1 MSATLAQMR
10 AVEALSRT
18 GKFSTAAE
26 ELGISQPTVSSQV
39 QAFEQLCKR
48 RIFQRNGHSVKVAAG
63 AQELIAKIRV
73 TLKCLADVN
82 EALYSEARMER
93 GTLSVGF
100 SAHRLI
106 MPALTAFVRRYPAI
120 HINTQGGPSV
130 SLFSE
135 VLNGDLD
142 LAAISMPLP
151 DERLLC
157 EEILRSRI
165 VIYGPKGHRALKAG
179 TLTLDQLARE
189 KLVLWNRMS
198 GTRAALDL
206 AARQAGVTLNCV
218 LEVAT
223 LDVAYASAAAGIGLG
238 CAIEGEVQADANI
251 DVAPLVDPE
260 LSIGH
265 YLICLPEC
273 RQHAAV
279 GAFFDIARAHH
290 GLVAGSVPGDG
301 SMDYR
306 SDL

>member
-1 MSATLAQMR
+1 MSVTLAQMK

-18 GKFSTAAE
+18 GKFSAAAE

-73 TLKCLADVN
+73 TLKCLNDVN
-82 EALYSEARMER
+82 ETLYSEARMER

-106 MPALTAFVRRYPAI
+106 MPALTAFVRRHPAI
-120 HINTQGGPSV
+120 HINTQGGPSL
-130 SLFSE
+130 SLFSD
-135 VLNGDLD
+135 VLSGDLD
-142 LAAISMPLP
+142 LAAISMPQP
-151 DERLLC
+151 DDRLLC

-165 VIYGPKGHRALKAG
+165 VIYGPKGHRALQGGAL
-179 TLTLDQLARE
+179 TLTELARE

-198 GTRAALDL
+198 GTRSTLDL

-238 CAIEGEVQADANI
+238 CAIEGEVQADSNI
-251 DVAPLVDPE
+251 DVVPLADPE

-273 RQHAAV
+273 REHAAV

-290 GLVAGSVPGDG
+290 GLVGGPVPGDG

-306 SDL
+306 PNL

>member
-1 MSATLAQMR
+1 MSVTLAQMK

-18 GKFSTAAE
+18 GKFSAAAE

-48 RIFQRNGHSVKVAAG
+48 RIFQRKGHTVKVAAG

-93 GTLSVGF
+93 GTLGVGF

-120 HINTQGGPSV
+120 HINTQGGPSL
-130 SLFSE
+130 SLLGD

-142 LAAISMPLP
+142 LAAVSMPLA
-151 DERLLC
+151 DERLFC

-165 VIYGPKGHRALKAG
+165 VIYGPKGHPALQGSA
-179 TLTLDQLARE
+179 LTLQQLAHE

-198 GTRAALDL
+198 GTRSTLDL
-206 AARQAGVTLNCV
+206 AARQAGITLNCV

-238 CAIEGEVQADANI
+238 CAIEGEVQADSNI
-251 DVAPLVDPE
+251 DVVPLADPE

-265 YLICLPEC
+265 YLVCLPEC
-273 RQHAAV
+273 REHAAV
-279 GAFFDIARAHH
+279 EAFFGIARAHY
-290 GLVAGSVPGDG
+290 GLAGGPVPGDG
-301 SMDYR
+301 SIDHR
-306 SDL
+306 QNL

>member
-1 MSATLAQMR
+1 MSATLAQMK

-18 GKFSTAAE
+18 GKFSAAAE

-48 RIFQRNGHSVKVAAG
+48 RIFQRNGHSVRVAAG
-63 AQELIAKIRV
+63 AHELIAKIRV
-73 TLKCLADVN
+73 TLKCLNDVN
-82 EALYSEARMER
+82 ESLSAEARMER
-93 GTLSVGF
+93 GTLSIGF

-106 MPALTAFVRRYPAI
+106 MPALTAFVRRYPGI
-120 HINTQGGPSV
+120 HLNTQGGPSL

-135 VLNGDLD
+135 VLSGDLD
-142 LAAISMPLP
+142 VAAISMPLS
-151 DERLLC
+151 DDRLFC

-165 VIYGPKGHRALKAG
+165 VIYGPKGHRALQGG
-179 TLTLDQLARE
+179 TLTLGELARE
-189 KLVLWNRMS
+189 RLVLWNRMS
-198 GTRAALDL
+198 GTRSTLEQ

-238 CAIEGEVQADANI
+238 CAIEGEVQADSNI

-265 YLICLPEC
+265 YLVCLPEC
-273 RQHAAV
+273 REHAAV

-290 GLVAGSVPGDG
+290 GLTAGSVPGGG
-301 SMDYR
+301 SMDHR
-306 SDL
+306 

>member
-1 MSATLAQMR
+1 MSVTLAQMK

-18 GKFSTAAE
+18 GKFSAAAE
-26 ELGISQPTVSSQV
+26 ELGVSQPTVSSQV

-93 GTLSVGF
+93 GTLGVGF

-120 HINTQGGPSV
+120 HVNTQGGPSL
-130 SLFSE
+130 SLFSD

-142 LAAISMPLP
+142 LAAVSMPQA
-151 DERLLC
+151 DDRLLC

-165 VIYGPKGHRALKAG
+165 VIYGPKGHRALQDG
-179 TLTLDQLARE
+179 PLTLAQLAQE

-198 GTRAALDL
+198 GTRSTLDL
-206 AARQAGVTLNCV
+206 AARQAGVTLNCA

-238 CAIEGEVQADANI
+238 CAIEGEVQPDSNI
-251 DVAPLVDPE
+251 DVVPLTDPE

-265 YLICLPEC
+265 YLICLAEC
-273 RQHAAV
+273 REHAAV
-279 GAFFDIARAHH
+279 GAFFEIARAHH
-290 GLVAGSVPGDG
+290 GLVGGSIPGDG
-301 SMDYR
+301 SMDHR
-306 SDL
+306 PNL